1 MVYSAREVYLRPSRR
16 LWSRPEPSR
25 ASVAVTQRG
34 RRKALAPV
42 CPGGKTGAYGPVVA
56 ARQAA
61 RSAVK
66 TLAID
71 DGSAGGG
78 ARVELD
84 LDARSAR
91 PVFATLSRRP

>member
-1 MVYSAREVYLRPSRR
+1 
-16 LWSRPEPSR
+16 
-25 ASVAVTQRG
+25 
-34 RRKALAPV
+34 
-42 CPGGKTGAYGPVVA
+42 
-56 ARQAA
+56 
-61 RSAVK
+61 VK